1 MAIAAI
7 VIWILILTGC
17 INRNVVFENPTFT
30 AISTQ
35 SPVPAQTAVVS
46 KEPLEP
52 APTEVEQTPNEEEIL
67 MVTEGV
73 FSYIEWG
80 DYLHLYLI
88 DFVNTVH
95 SFFVLK
101 YPGYDVESLEEGR
114 KIKVYWRNVDVFLE
128 APQETI
134 NLNEVV
140 KIEVME

>member
-1 MAIAAI
+1 
-7 VIWILILTGC
+7 
-17 INRNVVFENPTFT
+17 
-30 AISTQ
+30 
-35 SPVPAQTAVVS
+35 
-46 KEPLEP
+46 
-52 APTEVEQTPNEEEIL
+52 EQTPNEEEIL

-114 KIKVYWRNVDVFLE
+114 KIKVHWRNVDVFLE
-128 APQETI
+128 APQETV

-140 KIEVME
+140 NIEVLEQFDIRIESVY